1 MRGAG
6 IAVSPERFE
15 RYGPV
20 TSTQAKHLAPRA
32 ARRRASADPAAS
44 WLSVGEASALLG
56 VAPATLR
63 RWVAEGKV
71 PALTTPGGHHRL
83 ARSIVDALLPHQAP
97 TPLPADDPLTADRIH
112 RAYIEAAR
120 APGAHPAFLDDVP
133 AEAREPLRAHGRIIT
148 GSILRYL
155 ETPDG
160 DVREAA
166 LAEGL
171 VAAAAYGRIARTL
184 GASMRET
191 VATFLRFRMPL
202 VHEMA
207 LAARR
212 QGLEATEALEA
223 VTVAID
229 RLLDATLEG
238 YEHAA
243 PRPTAPARR
252 GQARR

>member
-1 MRGAG
+1 M
-6 IAVSPERFE
+6 
-15 RYGPV
+15 
-20 TSTQAKHLAPRA
+20 
-32 ARRRASADPAAS
+32 
-44 WLSVGEASALLG
+44 GEASVLLG

-83 ARSIVDALLPHQAP
+83 ARSSVEALLPHRAA
-97 TPLPADDPLTADRIH
+97 TPLAADDPQTADRIH
-112 RAYIEAAR
+112 RAYREAAR
-120 APGAHPAFLDDVP
+120 DTGDHPAFLDEVP
-133 AEAREPLRAHGRIIT
+133 AEAREPLRAHGRVIT

-155 ETPDG
+155 EASDPDR
-160 DVREAA
+160 REAA

-171 VAAAAYGRIARTL
+171 LAAAAYGRIAGML

-207 LAARR
+207 GAARR
-212 QGLEATEALEA
+212 QGLDAAGATEVLEA
-223 VTVAID
+223 ATVAID

-243 PRPTAPARR
+243 ARPPQQDGGPGAAR
-252 GQARR
+252 

>member
-1 MRGAG
+1 M
-6 IAVSPERFE
+6 
-15 RYGPV
+15 
-20 TSTQAKHLAPRA
+20 
-32 ARRRASADPAAS
+32 
-44 WLSVGEASALLG
+44 GEASALLG
-56 VAPATLR
+56 VSPATLR
-63 RWVAEGKV
+63 RWVADGKV

-83 ARSIVDALLPHQAP
+83 ARSIVEALLPQRMP
-97 TPLPADDPLTADRIH
+97 TPLPADDPLTVDRIH
-112 RAYIEAAR
+112 RAYAEAAR
-120 APGAHPAFLDDVP
+120 VPGGRPAFLDDVP
-133 AEAREPLRAHGRIIT
+133 AEALEPLRAYGRIIA

-155 ETPDG
+155 ESPDG

-171 VAAAAYGRIARTL
+171 IAAAAYGRIARSL

-212 QGLEATEALEA
+212 QGLDAAGATEALEA
-223 VTVAID
+223 VAVAID

-238 YEHAA
+238 YESAG
-243 PRPTAPARR
+243 PRPAVPARR
-252 GQARR
+252 GPASR

>member
-1 MRGAG
+1 M
-6 IAVSPERFE
+6 
-15 RYGPV
+15 
-20 TSTQAKHLAPRA
+20 
-32 ARRRASADPAAS
+32 
-44 WLSVGEASALLG
+44 GEASSLLG

-83 ARSIVDALLPHQAP
+83 ARASVEALLPHRIL

-112 RAYIEAAR
+112 RAYREAAR
-120 APGAHPAFLDDVP
+120 GSGEPPTFLGGVP
-133 AEAREPLRAHGRIIT
+133 KEAREPLRAHGRIIT

-155 ETPDG
+155 EAPDG
-160 DVREAA
+160 DAREAA

-171 VAAAAYGRIARTL
+171 IAAAAYGRIARNL

-202 VHEMA
+202 MHEMA
-207 LAARR
+207 GASRR
-212 QGLEATEALEA
+212 QGLNAAGATEILEA

-229 RLLDATLEG
+229 RLLDAPLEG

-243 PRPTAPARR
+243 PPPPAPDRR
-252 GQARR
+252 AGAGR

>member
-1 MRGAG
+1 M
-6 IAVSPERFE
+6 
-15 RYGPV
+15 
-20 TSTQAKHLAPRA
+20 
-32 ARRRASADPAAS
+32 
-44 WLSVGEASALLG
+44 GEASVLLG

-83 ARSIVDALLPHQAP
+83 ARSSVEELLPHRAA
-97 TPLPADDPLTADRIH
+97 TPFAADDPQTADRIH
-112 RAYIEAAR
+112 RAYREAAR
-120 APGAHPAFLDDVP
+120 DTGDRPAFLDEVP
-133 AEAREPLRAHGRIIT
+133 TEAREPLRAHGRVIT
-148 GSILRYL
+148 ASILRYL
-155 ETPDG
+155 EASDR
-160 DVREAA
+160 DRREAA

-171 VAAAAYGRIARTL
+171 LAAAAYGRIAGML

-207 LAARR
+207 GAARR
-212 QGLEATEALEA
+212 QGLDAAGATEVLEA
-223 VTVAID
+223 ATVAID

-243 PRPTAPARR
+243 ARPSEQGGGPGAAR
-252 GQARR
+252 

>member
-1 MRGAG
+1 
-6 IAVSPERFE
+6 
-15 RYGPV
+15 
-20 TSTQAKHLAPRA
+20 
-32 ARRRASADPAAS
+32 
-44 WLSVGEASALLG
+44 VGQASALLG
-56 VAPATLR
+56 VSPATLR
-63 RWVAEGKV
+63 RWIVEGKV
-71 PALTTPGGHHRL
+71 PALTTPGGHHRV
-83 ARSIVDALLPHQAP
+83 ARSIVDALLPHRAP

-112 RAYIEAAR
+112 RAYAEAAR
-120 APGAHPAFLDDVP
+120 APGDHPAFLDDVP

-148 GSILRYL
+148 SSVLRYL

-171 VAAAAYGRIARTL
+171 IAAAAYGRIARTL

-191 VATFLRFRMPL
+191 VATFLRFRRPL

-212 QGLEATEALEA
+212 QGLDAAGATEALEA
-223 VTVAID
+223 VAVAID

-238 YEHAA
+238 YEQATPSPAA
-243 PRPTAPARR
+243 ARGGR
-252 GQARR
+252 AGR